1 MISCGTTAAVRSSEA
16 SALLPRIALCL
27 AVATAVSATAS
38 AADDHNQ
45 RLALTIYNT
54 DLALVQ
60 DIRSLELTAGRSR
73 LEFKEV
79 SASIRPETVT
89 LSAPGVE
96 IVEQNFDF
104 DLLTPEKMM
113 EKAVGRQV
121 QIVRT
126 NPGNGQ
132 ETTETATVLSVNNG
146 VVLKIGERIEVLRAD
161 GAPTRVIFD
170 KVPENLRARPT
181 LSVNVQSEKAGRRD
195 TTLSYLT
202 TGLSWK
208 ADYVALFDE
217 RAGKLDMQGWITLTN
232 RSGTT
237 YANADTQLIA
247 GDIHIAS
254 TDPNYEYQREML
266 RQQQRMFAAQR
277 AGKEATGKRPVADYY
292 LYPLAERTTIADNQT
307 KQVGFL
313 DVDGVAARK
322 VYEYYAPWF
331 STLDEPAHAA
341 VVVRFSSSSQTGLGA
356 QLPAG
361 IVRVYVR
368 DASGNPKFV
377 GESPIEHI
385 PQGSEISVKTGEAFD
400 VTVQPTLV
408 SQDSAGFWRS
418 RYKMEYLVR
427 NARSNETTVEIRQ
440 AGFWRNGTVLEENI
454 KSTRPDA
461 YTVQWAV
468 PVKASSETKLTFTV
482 ESGW

>member
-1 MISCGTTAAVRSSEA
+1 MNRPGMVSLGLML
-16 SALLPRIALCL
+16 ALLAHGQASL
-27 AVATAVSATAS
+27 AAE
-38 AADDHNQ
+38 DGQ
-45 RLALTIYNT
+45 QLALTIYNN

-60 DIRSLELTAGRSR
+60 DVRALEFAAGRSR
-73 LEFKEV
+73 LEFKDV

-89 LSAPGVE
+89 LSAAGID

-104 DLLTPEKMM
+104 DLLTPAKMM

-126 NPGNGQ
+126 NPGSGA
-132 ETTETATVLSVNNG
+132 ETTETATVLSVNEG

-181 LSVNVQSEKAGRRD
+181 LSVNVQSDKAGRRD
-195 TTLSYLT
+195 ATLSYLT

-217 RAGKLDMQGWITLTN
+217 PAGKLDMQGWITLTN

-237 YANADTQLIA
+237 FTNAVTQLVA
-247 GDIHIAS
+247 GNINILR
-254 TDPNYEYQREML
+254 TDNYNDW
-266 RQQQRMFAAQR
+266 QQQRYMLEQQRMAQR
-277 AGKEATGKRPVADYY
+277 RAGNEAQGKRPLADYY
-292 LYPLAERTTIADNQT
+292 LYPIAERTTVADNQT

-322 VYEYYAPWF
+322 VYEYYADWF
-331 STLDEPAHAA
+331 TSLNEPAHAA
-341 VVVRFSSSSQTGLGA
+341 VVVRFSNSTNGGLGA

-361 IVRVYVR
+361 MVRVYVR
-368 DASGNPKFV
+368 DVDGKPRFV
-377 GESPIEHI
+377 GENEIGHV
-385 PQGSEISVKTGEAFD
+385 PQGSEVSVKTGEAFD
-400 VTVQPTLV
+400 VTVQPTLAKQERA
-408 SQDSAGFWRS
+408 SFWRS
-418 RYKMEYLVR
+418 RYSMQYLVR
-427 NARSNETTVEIRQ
+427 NARSQPVTVEVRQ
-440 AGFWRNGTVLEENI
+440 AGLWRNGTVLEESI

-461 YTVQWAV
+461 YTLQWAV
-468 PVKASSETKLTFTV
+468 PVAANGETKLTFTV
-482 ESGW
+482 ETGW

>member
-1 MISCGTTAAVRSSEA
+1 MNRPGMVSLGLML
-16 SALLPRIALCL
+16 ALLAHGQASL
-27 AVATAVSATAS
+27 AAE
-38 AADDHNQ
+38 DGQ
-45 RLALTIYNT
+45 QLALTIYNN

-60 DIRSLELTAGRSR
+60 DVRALEFAAGRSR
-73 LEFKEV
+73 LEFKDV

-89 LSAPGVE
+89 LSAAGID

-104 DLLTPEKMM
+104 DLLTPAKMM

-126 NPGNGQ
+126 NPGSGA
-132 ETTETATVLSVNNG
+132 ETTETATVLSVNEG

-181 LSVNVQSEKAGRRD
+181 LSVNVQSDKAGRRD
-195 TTLSYLT
+195 ATLSYLT

-217 RAGKLDMQGWITLTN
+217 PAGKLDMQGWITLTN

-237 YANADTQLIA
+237 FTNAVTQLVA
-247 GDIHIAS
+247 GNINILR
-254 TDPNYEYQREML
+254 TDNYNDW
-266 RQQQRMFAAQR
+266 QQQRYMLEQQRMAQR
-277 AGKEATGKRPVADYY
+277 RAGNEAQGKRPLADYY
-292 LYPLAERTTIADNQT
+292 LYPIAERTTVADNQT

-322 VYEYYAPWF
+322 VYEYYADWF
-331 STLDEPAHAA
+331 TSLNEPAHAA
-341 VVVRFSSSSQTGLGA
+341 VVVRFSNSTNGGLGA

-361 IVRVYVR
+361 MVRVYVR
-368 DASGNPKFV
+368 DVDGKPRFV
-377 GESPIEHI
+377 GENEIGHV
-385 PQGSEISVKTGEAFD
+385 PQGSEVSVKTGEAFD
-400 VTVQPTLV
+400 VTVQPTLAKQERA
-408 SQDSAGFWRS
+408 SFWRS
-418 RYKMEYLVR
+418 RYSMQYLVR
-427 NARSNETTVEIRQ
+427 NARSQPVTVAVRQ
-440 AGFWRNGTVLEENI
+440 AGLWRNGTVLEESI

-461 YTVQWAV
+461 YTLQWAV
-468 PVKASSETKLTFTV
+468 PVAANGETKLTFTV
-482 ESGW
+482 ETGW

>member
-1 MISCGTTAAVRSSEA
+1 MNRPGIVSLVLSLGWALGLLAGPASLAAEQGQQ
-16 SALLPRIALCL
+16 L
-27 AVATAVSATAS
+27 T
-38 AADDHNQ
+38 
-45 RLALTIYNT
+45 LTIYNN

-60 DIRSLELTAGRSR
+60 DVRALEFAAGRSR
-73 LEFKEV
+73 LEFKDV

-89 LSAPGVE
+89 LSAAGID

-104 DLLTPEKMM
+104 DLLTPAKMM

-126 NPGNGQ
+126 NPGSGA
-132 ETTETATVLSVNNG
+132 ETTETATVLSVNEG

-181 LSVNVQSEKAGRRD
+181 LSVNVQSDNAGRRD
-195 TTLSYLT
+195 ATLSYLT

-217 RAGKLDMQGWITLTN
+217 PGGKLDMQGWITLTN

-237 YANADTQLIA
+237 FTNAVTQLVA
-247 GDIHIAS
+247 GNINILR
-254 TDPNYEYQREML
+254 TDNYNDW
-266 RQQQRMFAAQR
+266 QQQRYMLEQQRMAQR
-277 AGKEATGKRPVADYY
+277 HAGNEPNSRRPLADYY
-292 LYPLAERTTIADNQT
+292 LYPIAERTTVADNQT

-322 VYEYYAPWF
+322 VYEYYADWF
-331 STLDEPAHAA
+331 TSLNEPAHAA
-341 VVVRFSSSSQTGLGA
+341 VVVRFSNSASGGLGA

-361 IVRVYVR
+361 MVRVYVR
-368 DASGNPKFV
+368 DVDGKPRFV
-377 GESPIEHI
+377 GENEIGHV
-385 PQGSEISVKTGEAFD
+385 PQGSEVSVKTGEAFD
-400 VTVQPTLV
+400 VTVQPTLAKQERA
-408 SQDSAGFWRS
+408 SFWRS
-418 RYKMEYLVR
+418 RYAMQYLVR
-427 NARSNETTVEIRQ
+427 NARSQAVTVEVRQ
-440 AGFWRNGTVLEENI
+440 GGLWRNGTVVEESI

-461 YTVQWAV
+461 YTLQWAV
-468 PVKASSETKLTFTV
+468 PVGANGETKLTFTV
-482 ESGW
+482 ETGW